1 MLQYDKSAGVVH
13 VDWFHPWKPNR
24 FSPLRIWLSL
34 TSQRFHMRMYWS
46 HFIHH
51 SKAIHW
57 VINPLAYLAA
67 GDSTAEHSGWLG
79 HKHRNTHRN
88 AHKHTQSHSTWI
100 PHKHT
105 HIQTLT
111 LSLWRNKHT
120 HIFSE
125 GVAMVTLKRKSLV
138 IRPEPKTCSSTQA
151 TSRNRKT
158 FLSVPWERRG
168 RRRRRRGKKQNSI
181 TQLKPTPCPPGVIS
195 APFKSLITHKTNNI
209 LTPW

>member
-24 FSPLRIWLSL
+24 FSSLWIWLSL

-67 GDSTAEHSGWLG
+67 GDSTAEQCGWLG
-79 HKHRNTHRN
+79 HKHW
-88 AHKHTQSHSTWI
+88 AHTQKCT
-100 PHKHT
+100 HT
-105 HIQTLT
+105 HTHT
-111 LSLWRNKHT
+111 FTFHVNTDT
-120 HIFSE
+120 HIFCKDTHARFFE
-125 GVAMVTLKRKSLV
+125 GVAMVTHEWKNLV
-138 IRPEPKTCSSTQA
+138 IRLEPKTRSLTQA
-151 TSRNRKT
+151 ASRDRKI
-158 FLSVPWERRG
+158 FLLASRKRRA
-168 RRRRRRGKKQNSI
+168 RRRRRRSRKGGKKQNSI
-181 TQLKPTPCPPGVIS
+181 TQSKPTPCPPGVIS

>member
-24 FSPLRIWLSL
+24 FSSLWIWLSL
-34 TSQRFHMRMYWS
+34 TSQRFHMRMYWR

-67 GDSTAEHSGWLG
+67 GDSAAERRGWLG
-79 HKHRNTHRN
+79 HKHQNTHGN
-88 AHKHTQSHSTWI
+88 ARQPTQTHTFCRDAHFFPKGSPWWPLSGEREKLQCDPTR
-100 PHKHT
+100 T
-105 HIQTLT
+105 EDTLLDPSGQPRQKNLP
-111 LSLWRNKHT
+111 LS
-120 HIFSE
+120 F
-125 GVAMVTLKRKSLV
+125 LK
-138 IRPEPKTCSSTQA
+138 E
-151 TSRNRKT
+151 
-158 FLSVPWERRG
+158 ERGGGER
-168 RRRRRRGKKQNSI
+168 QNSI
-181 TQLKPTPCPPGVIS
+181 TQSKTTPCPLGVIS

>member
-24 FSPLRIWLSL
+24 FSPLWIWLSL

-67 GDSTAEHSGWLG
+67 GDSTAEHWGWLG
-79 HKHRNTHRN
+79 HKHRGAHTHIHN
-88 AHKHTQSHSTWI
+88 

-105 HIQTLT
+105 HTRILQRHTRTFSWRGRHGDPWAEKTLW
-111 LSLWRNKHT
+111 SDRNRRH
-120 HIFSE
+120 
-125 GVAMVTLKRKSLV
+125 AP
-138 IRPEPKTCSSTQA
+138 RPERPAATEKSSSQLPG
-151 TSRNRKT
+151 K
-158 FLSVPWERRG
+158 EEEEEEEG
-168 RRRRRRGKKQNSI
+168 GGKKQNSI
-181 TQLKPTPCPPGVIS
+181 TQSKPTPCPPGVIS

>member
-24 FSPLRIWLSL
+24 FSSLWIWLSL
-34 TSQRFHMRMYWS
+34 TSQRFHMRMYWR

-67 GDSTAEHSGWLG
+67 GDSAAERRGWLG
-79 HKHRNTHRN
+79 HKHQNTHGN
-88 AHKHTQSHSTWI
+88 ARPATQT
-100 PHKHT
+100 
-105 HIQTLT
+105 
-111 LSLWRNKHT
+111 
-120 HIFSE
+120 
-125 GVAMVTLKRKSLV
+125 
-138 IRPEPKTCSSTQA
+138 RPF
-151 TSRNRKT
+151 
-158 FLSVPWERRG
+158 FLQGCAFFFPRRG
-168 RRRRRRGKKQNSI
+168 RHGDPWAERERGKKTPARSKQNRRHAPWPERPAATEKSPSQFPERRKRRGGGERQNSI
-181 TQLKPTPCPPGVIS
+181 TQSKTTPCPLGVIS

>member
-1 MLQYDKSAGVVH
+1 MPQYDKSAGVVH

-24 FSPLRIWLSL
+24 FSPLWIWLSL

-67 GDSTAEHSGWLG
+67 GDSTAEYWGWLG
-79 HKHRNTHRN
+79 HKHTEIHTKMHARTHM
-88 AHKHTQSHSTWI
+88 HTHI
-100 PHKHT
+100 PHKHV
-105 HIQTLT
+105 
-111 LSLWRNKHT
+111 HT
-120 HIFSE
+120 HTHTRFLE
-125 GVAMVTLKRKSLV
+125 GVAMVTRERKNLV
-138 IRPEPKTCSSTQA
+138 IQPEPKTCSSTWA
-151 TSRNRKT
+151 TSRNRKA
-158 FLSVPWERRG
+158 FLSALWKRRG
-168 RRRRRRGKKQNSI
+168 RSRRRGKKKKQNSI
-181 TQLKPTPCPPGVIS
+181 TQSKPTPCPPGVIS

>member
-24 FSPLRIWLSL
+24 FSPLWIWLSL

-67 GDSTAEHSGWLG
+67 GDSTAEHWGWLG
-79 HKHRNTHRN
+79 HKHRNTHKN
-88 AHKHTQSHSTWI
+88 ALTHTHIHI
-100 PHKHT
+100 PHKH
-105 HIQTLT
+105 
-111 LSLWRNKHT
+111 RHT
-120 HIFSE
+120 HSAEIHTHMHIFLKGSPWWPTN
-125 GVAMVTLKRKSLV
+125 GKTLWSDRNRGHAP
-138 IRPEPKTCSSTQA
+138 RPERPAATEKSSSQLHE
-151 TSRNRKT
+151 KG
-158 FLSVPWERRG
+158 EEEEEG
-168 RRRRRRGKKQNSI
+168 GGEKKQNSI
-181 TQLKPTPCPPGVIS
+181 TQSKPTPCPPGVIS

>member
-24 FSPLRIWLSL
+24 FSSLWIWLSL
-34 TSQRFHMRMYWS
+34 TSQRFHMRMHWR

-67 GDSTAEHSGWLG
+67 GDSPAERRSWLG
-79 HKHRNTHRN
+79 HKHQNVHRN
-88 AHKHTQSHSTWI
+88 AR
-100 PHKHT
+100 P
-105 HIQTLT
+105 QTL
-111 LSLWRNKHT
+111 
-120 HIFSE
+120 
-125 GVAMVTLKRKSLV
+125 A
-138 IRPEPKTCSSTQA
+138 RPFCRDAHFFQ
-151 TSRNRKT
+151 
-158 FLSVPWERRG
+158 RG
-168 RRRRRRGKKQNSI
+168 RHGDPWADRSKKKKKSFRDPTGTEDTLLDPSGQPQQKNLPLRFPKEERGGGERQNSI
-181 TQLKPTPCPPGVIS
+181 TQWKTTPCPLGVIS